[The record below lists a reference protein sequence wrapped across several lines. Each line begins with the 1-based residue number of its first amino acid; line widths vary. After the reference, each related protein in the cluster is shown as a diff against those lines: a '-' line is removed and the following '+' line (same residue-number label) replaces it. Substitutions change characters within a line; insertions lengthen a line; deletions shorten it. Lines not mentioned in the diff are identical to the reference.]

1 MANIVLFIFL
11 GLPFAA
17 IAFKFTALK
26 TTRLTFSLVAI
37 FCIVLAAA
45 TQNTIAMWIPLA
57 VLSAAVAT
65 RCNALHTSSTWRWIF
80 TFLPILTLLA
90 TPYFA
95 LKGKASIG
103 KIFLYAA
110 DGNIEKLRER
120 IVKGDEIDATDYRG
134 ATPLFY
140 AARNGQIEVVDLLLK
155 NGASTTI
162 RLSGGSTAEDIAA
175 QHGHRN
181 VAERIRQHQLYQA
194 GKSEPIV
201 QSVAQKV

>member
-17 IAFKFTALK
+17 IAFKFNDLK
-26 TTRLTFSLVAI
+26 TTRLTFSLIAI

-45 TQNTIAMWIPLA
+45 TQNSIVMWIPLA

-80 TFLPILTLLA
+80 TFLPMLTLLA
-90 TPYFA
+90 VPYYA
-95 LKGKASIG
+95 IKGKASID

-120 IVKGDEIDATDYRG
+120 IVKGDNVDSIDYRG

-140 AARNGQIEVVDLLLK
+140 AARNGQLAAIDLLLK

-162 RLSGGSTAEDIAA
+162 SLSGGSTAEDIAA

-181 VAERIRQHQLYQA
+181 VAERIRQHQLLRA
-194 GKSEPIV
+194 GKNEPIV
-201 QSVAQKV
+201 QTII